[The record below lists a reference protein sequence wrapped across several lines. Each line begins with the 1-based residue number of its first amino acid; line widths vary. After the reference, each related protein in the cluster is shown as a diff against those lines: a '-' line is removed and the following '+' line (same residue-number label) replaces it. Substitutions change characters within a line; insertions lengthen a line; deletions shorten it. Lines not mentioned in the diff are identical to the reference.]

1 MSPNAKM
8 AGAGAAVIVA
18 AVLGFVLAPAAPVA
32 PLAPPA
38 PSPVAFAPSM
48 EGTRPD
54 GKVGQG
60 ADGQLVVDA
69 ELGHLFDYYLAGL
82 GERDLAAI
90 TAEIERELERR
101 LKPGPAARAKRLLAS
116 YLAYKRALLGVE
128 QALPPE
134 PDMLKAARSRLAAMQ
149 KLRANY
155 FSAADS
161 AGLFGA
167 RDAYDADAIARIAIA
182 QDNKLTAAERALR
195 LAALDAKLSPAMLAD
210 RAAPGQ
216 VMRTEETARQMREQ
230 GASDDAVFRMR
241 SAAIS
246 PEAARRLG
254 ELDQEEAA
262 WKGRI
267 ARYLGLRADLVKA
280 AQGDA
285 LQQEARLQQLR
296 EAHFSADEQRRLGAY
311 E

>member
-1 MSPNAKM
+1 MHTNAKM
-8 AGAGAAVIVA
+8 AGAAAAAVA
-18 AVLGFVLAPAAPVA
+18 LAVLGFILTAPGPAAPPAA
-32 PLAPPA
+32 PA
-38 PSPVAFAPSM
+38 PVAFVPSM

-54 GKVGQG
+54 GNVGAG

-90 TAEIERELERR
+90 TTEIERELERR
-101 LKPGPAARAKRLLAS
+101 LKPGPAAQAKRLLAS
-116 YLAYKRALLGVE
+116 YLAYKRALLAVE

-134 PDMLKAARSRLAAMQ
+134 ADMVKAARARLAAMQ
-149 KLRANY
+149 KLRASY

-167 RDAYDADAIARIAIA
+167 RDAYDADAIARIALA
-182 QDNKLTAAERALR
+182 QDNSLTPAQREAK

-216 VMRTEETARQMREQ
+216 VMRTEETARRMREQ
-230 GASDDAVFRMR
+230 GASADAVFQMR

-254 ELDQEEAA
+254 QLDQEEAA
-262 WKGRI
+262 WQARI
-267 ARYLGLRADLVKA
+267 ASYQGLRADLLKA
-280 AQGDA
+280 PAGDA
-285 LQQEARLQQLR
+285 QQLEARLQQLR
-296 EAHFSADEQRRLGAY
+296 AAHFTVEEQRRLGAY